1 MALPHIEIRPYPM
14 YVAGSKDPYQFHYL
28 IEIENLGPGPVQ
40 LLHRRWLITDANG
53 KMLEVAG
60 PGVVGEQPVIAEG
73 ETYRYQS
80 GVPLATPLGVM
91 EGSYTLQDGSGQQ
104 FEASIAPFTLAIPNI
119 IN

>member
-1 MALPHIEIRPYPM
+1 MAHPHIEIRPYPV
-14 YVAGSKDPYQFHYL
+14 YVAKSKDPYQFHYL
-28 IEIENLGPGPVQ
+28 IEIENLGPGPCATVASA
-40 LLHRRWLITDANG
+40 LAHHRCQWQDAG
-53 KMLEVAG
+53 SDR
-60 PGVVGEQPVIAEG
+60 PGRGRGATRHCEG

-104 FEASIAPFTLAIPNI
+104 FEAPIAPFTLAIPNI